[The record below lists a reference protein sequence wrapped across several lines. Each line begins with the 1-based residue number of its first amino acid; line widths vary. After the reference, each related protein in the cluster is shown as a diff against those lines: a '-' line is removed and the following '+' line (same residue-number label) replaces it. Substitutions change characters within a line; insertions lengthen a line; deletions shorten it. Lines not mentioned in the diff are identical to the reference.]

1 MRRHRVSR
9 NNKWR
14 LASLLHELRVSYE
27 FHFLKSRC
35 GSNTIDSMSI
45 LAASEQR
52 SSLILMRLQLICS
65 FLALSNLGTYPDPR
79 SHAFKFKDGI
89 SRGSHAIRA
98 SSTALHELADN
109 LLVRPWTSLS
119 SAKFSDSYW
128 TEDASTDD
136 DMSSTSSSQDRP
148 TMSCSGSGFRDRL
161 FRIIHISVYFNTLH
175 RSVARLDPS
184 TRTDQQSCILIVVII
199 IRVPQWWWYFLL
211 AQLLHHKHAFDI

>member
-27 FHFLKSRC
+27 FHSLKSRC
-35 GSNTIDSMSI
+35 GSNRIDSMSI

-136 DMSSTSSSQDRP
+136 DRA
-148 TMSCSGSGFRDRL
+148 
-161 FRIIHISVYFNTLH
+161 
-175 RSVARLDPS
+175 ARRARK
-184 TRTDQQSCILIVVII
+184 TGRQ
-199 IRVPQWWWYFLL
+199 
-211 AQLLHHKHAFDI
+211 